1 MNKIKNND
9 IGKEGNILEVKTLSN
24 LIMAVLLS
32 LR

>member
-9 IGKEGNILEVKTLSN
+9 IGKEENILEFKTLSN

-32 LR
+32 L